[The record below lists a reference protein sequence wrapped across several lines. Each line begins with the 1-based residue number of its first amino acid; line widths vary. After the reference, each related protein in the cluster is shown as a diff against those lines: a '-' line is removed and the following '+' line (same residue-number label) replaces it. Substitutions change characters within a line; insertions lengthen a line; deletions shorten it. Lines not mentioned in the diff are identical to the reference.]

1 MPKAAGARPDRR
13 IFWLLERASAGVRQ
27 RVERLASEAL
37 ETTAAQLPVIFYLAS
52 SAAAGKDGDREAGCR
67 PGQLAEALGVNAAAI
82 TGITGRMEAAG
93 VLRRK
98 PAPDDGRAQLISLTA
113 AGKRIAEKALPAVAR
128 LQAELLEGFTAEEIE
143 IAMRFLR
150 TVAERAP
157 ALGSAL
163 VARRDED
170 DESTTRR
177 TK

>member
-1 MPKAAGARPDRR
+1 MTGKAAKPDRR

-27 RVERLASEAL
+27 RMEKLAIDAL

-52 SAAAGKDGDREAGCR
+52 NAAGDREAGCR

-82 TGITGRMEAAG
+82 TGLTGRMEAAG

-98 PAPDDGRAQLISLTA
+98 PAPDDGRAQHLTLTA
-113 AGKRIAEKALPAVAR
+113 AGKRIAEKALPAVAQ

-157 ALGSAL
+157 SLGSAL
-163 VARRDED
+163 AEEEARAASPAARRGR
-170 DESTTRR
+170 ST
-177 TK
+177 K